1 MHFVLFY
8 DFVDDYL
15 ERRAEFRDEHLTMAW
30 SAQSRGELVIAG
42 ALTDPVDSA
51 MLVFAGDSP
60 AVAEAFAKADPYVT
74 NGLVKTW
81 KVRGWTTVAGALAAS
96 PVYPSTGKPS

>member
-1 MHFVLFY
+1 MIVRTWGARATSANVGAYARHFRESLAPA
-8 DFVDDYL
+8 L
-15 ERRAEFRDEHLTMAW
+15 ERLPGF
-30 SAQSRGELVIAG
+30 AG
-42 ALTDPVDSA
+42 ALTNPVDSA

-81 KVRGWTTVAGALAAS
+81 KVRGWTTVVGDTAS
-96 PVYPSTGKPS
+96 TPVHPSTGKPS